1 VSRERHDIRD
11 ILIHI
16 RADIVTFSVP
26 FQLVPYMYLVRDA
39 LRHYDDEDIRQS
51 PLMQVLDEIDTE

>member
-1 VSRERHDIRD
+1 MRSLLPRD

-26 FQLVPYMYLVRDA
+26 FELVPYMYLVQDA
-39 LRHYDDEDIRQS
+39 LRHHDDKDIRQS
-51 PLMQVLDEIDTE
+51 PLMQVLDKIDTE